1 MADFNPSQYE
11 QQNPLKKY
19 FRTPKV
25 YVTLPSQG
33 KYYPPGAIEMPEN
46 GELPVFAMTAKDELA
61 IKTPDALLN
70 GQSTVDVIQSCVP
83 AIKNAWGLPS
93 VDLDAVLIAI
103 RIATYGETLDLH
115 ATVPNTDIEKTYSV
129 DLRKMLNRLV
139 TCQFEDVVQIE
150 NFEVTLRP
158 LNYKEYTEAALKTF
172 EEQRIF
178 ALVNDDDMGEA
189 EKLSKFGD
197 SFRKLTELTVFTIT
211 KSIVKIKIEDEEVTN
226 PLHIEEFIANVDKSF
241 YTSLSKHLDKQK
253 EMFSTQPLEISS
265 TDEEVEAGAPSKWTL
280 PVVFDQ
286 SNFFA

>member
-93 VDLDAVLIAI
+93 VDLDTLLIAI

-139 TCQFEDVVQIE
+139 TCQFEDVIQIE